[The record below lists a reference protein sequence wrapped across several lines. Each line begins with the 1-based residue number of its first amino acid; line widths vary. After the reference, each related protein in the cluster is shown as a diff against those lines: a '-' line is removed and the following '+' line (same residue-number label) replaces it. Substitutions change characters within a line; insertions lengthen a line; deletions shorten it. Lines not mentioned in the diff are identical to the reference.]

1 MYIGE
6 AKLMGATK
14 GVTRSD
20 IQVCRPTGCISLDTS
35 HVVISTGSRS
45 HKPTK
50 LHPGNVPI
58 TFIKNKVIDSTQLS
72 SMLDLPKSVIIIGG
86 GVIAV
91 EYATVLAE
99 LSVGVTLICSESSF
113 LPFVEK
119 DLKRSLKRRMKK
131 NKILIVHLDI
141 DKIMIDEMTEKV
153 KVQMDTDP
161 LRPEKPNRVFTVD
174 TVIYR

>member
-1 MYIGE
+1 
-6 AKLMGATK
+6 
-14 GVTRSD
+14 
-20 IQVCRPTGCISLDTS
+20 
-35 HVVISTGSRS
+35 
-45 HKPTK
+45 
-50 LHPGNVPI
+50 
-58 TFIKNKVIDSTQLS
+58 
-72 SMLDLPKSVIIIGG
+72 MLDLPKSVIIIGG

-153 KVQMDTDP
+153 KVQMGTDP
-161 LRPEKPNRVFTVD
+161 LRPQKPNRVFTVD